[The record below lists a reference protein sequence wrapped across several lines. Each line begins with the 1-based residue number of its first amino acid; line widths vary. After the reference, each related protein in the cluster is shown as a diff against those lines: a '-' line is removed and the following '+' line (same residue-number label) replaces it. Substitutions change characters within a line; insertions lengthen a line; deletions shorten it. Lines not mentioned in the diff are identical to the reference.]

1 MKKLLTT
8 LLAFFAILSIFNTVK
23 ADYPEKPI
31 TMVIPFGPGGS
42 HDLNAR
48 VFTSIIPQ
56 YLGNAIIVKL
66 VPGASGQTGTAMVAQ
81 AKPDGYTLL
90 FTHNYVDQLQHHV
103 KKLPYKP
110 LKDFVTVARINYAAA
125 CMIVLS
131 KSKYNSVQ
139 DVFDAAKS
147 TGGKLKLGHS
157 GMWGA
162 TMVPMAQLLSWGK
175 VSANL
180 TPYKGGGPMVKGLLS
195 GDVEAVLHFPSVI
208 KGQGS
213 KVKTLGCGAKEKSLG
228 TPPTFDELGFT
239 GQIGYMDRILMAPA
253 KTPPER
259 IKVLQEA
266 LAKLK
271 GDKTFKKFM
280 GRLGENM
287 EFMNGPD
294 YEKIRSE
301 KSNNYK
307 SLVKQMTKG

>member
-1 MKKLLTT
+1 
-8 LLAFFAILSIFNTVK
+8 
-23 ADYPEKPI
+23 
-31 TMVIPFGPGGS
+31 
-42 HDLNAR
+42 
-48 VFTSIIPQ
+48 
-56 YLGNAIIVKL
+56 
-66 VPGASGQTGTAMVAQ
+66 
-81 AKPDGYTLL
+81 
-90 FTHNYVDQLQHHV
+90 
-103 KKLPYKP
+103 
-110 LKDFVTVARINYAAA
+110 
-125 CMIVLS
+125 MIVLS

-147 TGGKLKLGHS
+147 SGGKLKLGHS

-175 VSANL
+175 VTANL

-253 KTPPER
+253 KTPAER